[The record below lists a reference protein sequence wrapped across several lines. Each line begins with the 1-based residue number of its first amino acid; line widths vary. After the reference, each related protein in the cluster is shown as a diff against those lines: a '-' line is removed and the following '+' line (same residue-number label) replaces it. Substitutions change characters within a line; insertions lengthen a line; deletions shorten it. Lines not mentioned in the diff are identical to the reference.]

1 MRAGREAPR
10 IRHTKTKG
18 TMAVV
23 EQGTAPSR
31 RIHIIED
38 DPDSAQVLRLAVE
51 KTVGARVKVFHDG
64 LTGLEACLRDRPDL
78 VITDLGLP
86 RLSGEEICRLLRSSH
101 QHRETPII
109 VCSGMAE
116 PQRRE
121 MDLLGLG
128 ANVYL
133 SKPVSLAELS
143 AALREFLPDGDDVL
157 GLGAPR
163 AETAATPAASG
174 ETGEL
179 LSADLPRMFAGYQI
193 EELLGT
199 GGLGTVY
206 RAKQLSVGRTV
217 ALKVLLRATAEDS
230 PEVARFTAEARLMA
244 RMTHPNIVR
253 VFDLGRTEH
262 TVYIAREYVEG
273 PSVAELAR
281 MDPPWEACADVIRQ
295 MLEALAHLHGVG
307 LVHGNVKPQNFF
319 VTDEGVVKLV
329 DIGMCHS
336 GHLRDVHHEA
346 AQLAVGASAYMAPEQ
361 MLGTDPTMG
370 SDQYAVACTIMHLL
384 GRGMV
389 CAPPPPL
396 DTVRPELPAA
406 LGEALARCTAV
417 NPAERFATMREAA
430 DAITAAC
437 AEHTAA
443 G

>member
-1 MRAGREAPR
+1 
-10 IRHTKTKG
+10 
-18 TMAVV
+18 MA
-23 EQGTAPSR
+23 QGTARSR
-31 RIHIIED
+31 SIHIIED
-38 DPDSAQVLRLAVE
+38 DPDSARVLKLAVE
-51 KTVGARVKVFHDG
+51 KVVGGARVAVFDDG

-101 QHRETPII
+101 QHRDTPII

-133 SKPVSLAELS
+133 SKPVALAELA
-143 AALREFLPDGDDVL
+143 AALRQYLPDNGHDAAA
-157 GLGAPR
+157 APP
-163 AETAATPAASG
+163 AETAPSPDIPG
-174 ETGEL
+174 EAGAL
-179 LSADLPRMFAGYQI
+179 VSADLPRVFAGYQI
-193 EELLGT
+193 EDLLGT

-206 RAKQLSVGRTV
+206 RATQLSVGRTV
-217 ALKVLLRATAEDS
+217 ALKVLLRATADDS

-244 RMTHPNIVR
+244 KLTHPNIVR

-281 MDPPWEACADVIRQ
+281 MDPPWRACADVIRQ
-295 MLEALAHLHGVG
+295 MLEALAHLHGAG
-307 LVHGNVKPQNFF
+307 LVHGDVKPQNFF

-336 GHLRDVHHEA
+336 GHLRDVHHVDTR
-346 AQLAVGASAYMAPEQ
+346 LAVGTSAYMAPEQ

-370 SDQYAVACTIMHLL
+370 SDQYAVGCTIMHLL

-396 DTVRPELPAA
+396 ERVRPELPAA
-406 LGEALARCTAV
+406 LGAALARCTAA
-417 NPAERFATMREAA
+417 NPAERFPTMREAA
-430 DAITAAC
+430 DAIIAAC
-437 AEHTAA
+437 AAHTADD
-443 G
+443 